1 MKATGMTKHLS
12 FLALVAALVLTVVL
26 VNWHFRRLYGAGWLL
41 SDGSSAPAGTV
52 DYLAY
57 WRAFQ
62 AVKRGLN
69 PYDPASLR
77 QVQDLTLSF
86 GETQQYWNPPWMLV
100 LMAPVLSLP
109 FKLSALLWMYLS
121 ILFLCAASLLVWKS
135 QNGGRNSLYPCLIA
149 GLCFYPLWETLFW
162 GQIGALVTLGVAG
175 FLWAVRNKRDI
186 LAGVF
191 LIPVSLKPH
200 LLYLFLLAVGFWV
213 VAERRYRALAS
224 FAAGIG
230 ILCGLLWIRSP
241 SLFENWLKNSSRS
254 WKHIEGFRSANFV
267 GFARALMVDF
277 TGRAPVWLILLIPAA
292 TAAGFVVWLAFRK
305 RIEWENDLAP
315 ILCASVVTAPYG
327 WLHDHLV
334 LSIIQTMAV
343 AWAFEKMDS
352 VALRTMVCLDWGAF
366 QALVLGLSFSFMP
379 FFQFFW
385 FPMGVLLLWMRSLA
399 RLRNA
404 NSDSKCTTS
413 SRVT

>member
-1 MKATGMTKHLS
+1 MKATGMTKHLP
-12 FLALVAALVLTVVL
+12 FFALAAALVLTAVV
-26 VNWHFRRLYGAGWLL
+26 VNWHLRRLYGGGWLL
-41 SDGSSAPAGTV
+41 SDGSSAPAGIV
-52 DYLAY
+52 DYVAY

-69 PYDPASLR
+69 PYDPSSLP
-77 QVQDLTLSF
+77 QVQDLTLNF
-86 GETQQYWNPPWMLV
+86 GEMQQYWNPPWMLV

-109 FKLSALLWMYLS
+109 FKLSAALWLYLS
-121 ILFLCAASLLVWKS
+121 ILFHGAASLLVWKS
-135 QNGGRNSLYPCLIA
+135 EKGGQNSLHPCLVA

-162 GQIGALVTLGVAG
+162 GQIGTLVTLGVAG

-186 LAGVF
+186 FAGLF
-191 LIPVSLKPH
+191 LIPISLKPH

-230 ILCGLLWIRSP
+230 ILCGLLSISSP
-241 SLFENWLKNSSRS
+241 LLFENWLKNSSRS
-254 WKHIEGFRSANFV
+254 WKHIEGLRSANLV
-267 GFARALMVDF
+267 GFTRALMVDF
-277 TGRAPVWLILLIPAA
+277 TGWAPVWPILVIPAA

-343 AWAFEKMDS
+343 AWAFERIDS
-352 VALRTMVCLDWGAF
+352 IALRTMMCLDWFVF

-385 FPMGVLLLWMRSLA
+385 FPIGVLFLWMRSVG

-404 NSDSKCTTS
+404 NPDSGCTAAV
-413 SRVT
+413 RVI

>member
-1 MKATGMTKHLS
+1 MKATGMTKYFP
-12 FLALVAALVLTVVL
+12 FLALIVALLLTVVL
-26 VNWHFRRLYGAGWLL
+26 ANWHLRRLYGSGWLL

-52 DYLAY
+52 DYVAY
-57 WRAFQ
+57 WKAFQ
-62 AVKRGLN
+62 AVKRDLN

-77 QVQDLTLSF
+77 QVQGLPLNF

-109 FKLSALLWMYLS
+109 FELSAAVWMCLS
-121 ILFLCAASLLVWKS
+121 ILFICAASLLIWKS
-135 QNGGRNSLYPCLIA
+135 QKGERNSLYPCLVA

-162 GQIGALVTLGVAG
+162 GQVGALVTLGVAG
-175 FLWAVRNKRDI
+175 FFWAVRNKRDI
-186 LAGVF
+186 VAGLF

-200 LLYLFLLAVGFWV
+200 LLYLFLLAVVFWV
-213 VAERRYRALAS
+213 VTERRYRALAS

-230 ILCGLLWIRSP
+230 ILCGSLWIRSP
-241 SLFENWLKNSSRS
+241 ILFENWLKNSGRS
-254 WKHIEGFRSANFV
+254 WRHIEGFRSANLV

-277 TGRAPVWLILLIPAA
+277 TGWAPVWPILVIPAA

-305 RIEWENDLAP
+305 RIEWGNDLAP

-334 LSIIQTMAV
+334 LSIIQTMAI
-343 AWAFEKMDS
+343 AWAFERMDS
-352 VALRTMVCLDWGAF
+352 IALRTMVCLDWLVF

-385 FPMGVLLLWMRSLA
+385 FPIGVFFLWMRSLG
-399 RLRNA
+399 RFGNA
-404 NSDSKCTTS
+404 NSDECSTS
-413 SRVT
+413 LRVV